1 MPERHM
7 RQREERTEFT
17 GKRIHVNATVLV
29 GRPAVIV
36 PLPRVES
43 EGFVRK
49 DLEGTLDKVSRSS
62 VKGKYRDVLP
72 SSEEFI
78 RAKGR
83 EAEMEDR

>member
-1 MPERHM
+1 MPERRM

-17 GKRIHVNATVLV
+17 GKRVHVNATVLV

-49 DLEGTLDKVSRSS
+49 DLEGTSDKVSRS